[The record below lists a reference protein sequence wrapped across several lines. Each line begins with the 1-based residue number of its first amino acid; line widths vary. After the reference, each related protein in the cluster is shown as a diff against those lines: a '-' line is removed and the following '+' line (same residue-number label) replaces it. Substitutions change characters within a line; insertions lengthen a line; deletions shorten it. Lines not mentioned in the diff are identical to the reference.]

1 MIDLSHF
8 TDEYHL
14 ISASII
20 DTKVTDPPI
29 LQSNSWWLNNPF
41 GSRGVPI
48 VRKYVH
54 KNCNDDDDD
63 SYDDNDDSYDDSDDD
78 DESDDYDD
86 RDDKHHEC
94 DGNDR

>member
-8 TDEYHL
+8 AEEYHL

-29 LQSNSWWLNNPF
+29 LHSNSWWLSNPF

-54 KNCNDDDDD
+54 RNCNDDDNIDI
-63 SYDDNDDSYDDSDDD
+63 DDD
-78 DESDDYDD
+78 DDNIDIDDD
-86 RDDKHHEC
+86 DDKWWW
-94 DGNDR
+94 